1 MQPSNS
7 VSPTPEPSGYRVG
20 DLLLDVG
27 QQQVTRD
34 GAELPLSQLSF
45 GLLLA
50 LVRAA
55 PNVVTFDQLM
65 ERVWPNL
72 VVSQE
77 TVSQRV
83 KLVRDALGDDSQAP
97 RYIGGVRGRG
107 YRMVARI
114 SPLVTPPEPTSFPE
128 PAAPEAPAS
137 TSVEAP
143 PPTSL
148 ATPSAAATSAST
160 TSAAATSAEP
170 PSPPPLM
177 QIPHALPPTAPP
189 LGDDRPLAVRKPI
202 AALTTAVVIV
212 VLAVTASILTRYLG
226 TRHEQPMVVQSSR
239 SVLVQQPKTI
249 AVLPLV
255 DLSPSGGNDYIGD
268 GLAQELSS
276 RLARIPGLRVASQTS
291 AFAYKGS
298 HADVR
303 TIGKSL
309 GVGNILEGSVRREGD
324 HVRVTA
330 ELIDTASGYHIWS
343 QSYDRSWQDLLVIQ
357 DDLSRSIIST
367 LQVVLSSDLTQ
378 RVGQPP
384 TAQIAAFDLYLSG
397 IAKLRQSTSAD
408 QLDTAEQMFH
418 DALSIDPEFAP
429 AYSGLCER
437 YTVGYERSRDPAL
450 AQKAEAACK
459 QALKLDSS
467 LREVEMGLAHLYLG
481 TGRAA
486 QATEILHNVISKDP
500 TDADA
505 YIGLADAYEGQQRT
519 AEAEIAYNRAVESEP
534 TYGAA
539 HTALAN
545 FLFKHGRSAAAV
557 PHYQQVTQLA
567 PASATAF
574 NNLGAAQLMS
584 GDFQA
589 AAAALEQSIKL
600 APTRSAYSNSGT
612 VDYYLGRFAD
622 AAEMFRRAAEMAP
635 EDHRVWGN
643 LADALYQI
651 EANRPEAQKQYTH
664 AAQLAERRVGVNPK
678 DASTWMQLAF
688 YYTRLGNA
696 ARSASCKTSALGLG
710 ADDVFVQYYGA
721 LIALEEHNVGAALD
735 FLHRAIDLG
744 YPIQM
749 VRADPLFHQL
759 LQDERFQHL
768 LAAAHTH

>member
-1 MQPSNS
+1 MQPSTS
-7 VSPTPEPSGYRVG
+7 VSPTPEPGGYRVG
-20 DLLLDVG
+20 DLLLDIG
-27 QQQVTRD
+27 RQQVTRE

-55 PNVVTFDQLM
+55 PNVMTFDQLM
-65 ERVWPNL
+65 ERVWPGL

-107 YRMVARI
+107 YRMVARV
-114 SPLVTPPEPTSFPE
+114 SPVVAVPDLPPPEMPPTSAPE
-128 PAAPEAPAS
+128 TNGPAREDPHGPVATTPAEPVSPPTPAAS
-137 TSVEAP
+137 LTAP
-143 PPTSL
+143 PPPVAGSKRFI
-148 ATPSAAATSAST
+148 SGK
-160 TSAAATSAEP
+160 
-170 PSPPPLM
+170 PL
-177 QIPHALPPTAPP
+177 TAIVT
-189 LGDDRPLAVRKPI
+189 G
-202 AALTTAVVIV
+202 VVIV
-212 VLAVTASILTRYLG
+212 VLAVSASILTRYLG
-226 TRHEQPMVVQSSR
+226 ASHEQPMVIQSRR

-268 GLAQELSS
+268 GLAQELSG

-303 TIGKSL
+303 TIGKAL

-330 ELIDTASGYHIWS
+330 ELIDTASGYHVWS
-343 QSYDRSWQDLLVIQ
+343 QSYDRNWQDLLVIQ

-367 LQVVLSSDLTQ
+367 LQVVLSSDLAQ

-418 DALSIDPEFAP
+418 DALAIDPEFAP

-437 YTVGYERSRDPAL
+437 YTTGYERTRDAAL
-450 AQKAEAACK
+450 AEKAEDACK

-467 LREVEMGLAHLYLG
+467 LREVEMGLAHLYLV
-481 TGRAA
+481 TGRGA
-486 QATEILHNVISKDP
+486 QATEVLHKVISKDP

-505 YIGLADAYEGQQRT
+505 YIGLGDAYEGQQRS
-519 AEAEIAYNRAVESEP
+519 ADAEIAYNRAVEAEP

-539 HTALAN
+539 HTALAT
-545 FLFKHGRSAAAV
+545 FLFNHGRAAEAI
-557 PHYQQVTQLA
+557 PHCKRVTEMA

-574 NNLGAAQLMS
+574 NNLGAAEIMN

-589 AAAALEQSIKL
+589 AASAFEQSIKL
-600 APTRSAYSNSGT
+600 APTRSAYSNSAS
-612 VDYYLGRFAD
+612 VAYYLGRFGEAVQRFRK
-622 AAEMFRRAAEMAP
+622 AAELAP

-651 EANRPEAQKQYTH
+651 EASRTEAQQQYRH

-678 DASTWMQLAF
+678 DASTWMQLA
-688 YYTRLGNA
+688 YYYSRLEDT
-696 ARSASCKTSALGLG
+696 ARSAPCKARALAIG
-710 ADDVFVQYYGA
+710 ANDVFVQYYGA
-721 LIALEEHNVGAALD
+721 LLALQERNVATALD
-735 FLHRAIDLG
+735 FLHRAIVLG
-744 YPIQM
+744 YPVQM
-749 VRADPLFHQL
+749 VRADPQFSKL

-768 LAAAHTH
+768 LAASHAQ

>member
-1 MQPSNS
+1 MQPSTS
-7 VSPTPEPSGYRVG
+7 VSPTPEPGGFRVG
-20 DLLLDVG
+20 DLLLDIG
-27 QQQVTRD
+27 RQQVTRD

-45 GLLLA
+45 GLLVA

-65 ERVWPNL
+65 ERVWPGL

-107 YRMVARI
+107 YRMVARV
-114 SPLVTPPEPTSFPE
+114 SPVVAVPDSPPLPEIPPTSAPGTHGPVREDPNGPVATTPAE
-128 PAAPEAPAS
+128 PASPPTNAAPL
-137 TSVEAP
+137 TAP
-143 PPTSL
+143 PPPVAGGKRLISRKSITAI
-148 ATPSAAATSAST
+148 ATG
-160 TSAAATSAEP
+160 
-170 PSPPPLM
+170 L
-177 QIPHALPPTAPP
+177 
-189 LGDDRPLAVRKPI
+189 
-202 AALTTAVVIV
+202 VIV
-212 VLAVTASILTRYLG
+212 VLAVSASILTRYLPG
-226 TRHEQPMVVQSSR
+226 APHEQPMVIQGRR
-239 SVLVQQPKTI
+239 SVLVQQPRTI

-276 RLARIPGLRVASQTS
+276 RLARIPGLRVAAQTS

-303 TIGKSL
+303 TIGKAL

-343 QSYDRSWQDLLVIQ
+343 QSYDRNWQDLLVIQ

-367 LQVVLSSDLTQ
+367 LQVVLSSDLAQ

-418 DALSIDPEFAP
+418 DAIAIDPEFAP

-437 YTVGYERSRDPAL
+437 YTTGYERTRDAAL
-450 AQKAEAACK
+450 AEKAEDACK

-467 LREVEMGLAHLYLG
+467 LREVEMGLAHLYLV
-481 TGRAA
+481 TGRGA
-486 QATEILHNVISKDP
+486 QATELLHKVISKDP

-505 YIGLADAYEGQQRT
+505 YIGLGDAYEGQQRS
-519 AEAEIAYNRAVESEP
+519 ADAEIAYNRAVEAEP

-539 HTALAN
+539 HTALAT
-545 FLFKHGRSAAAV
+545 FLFNHGRAAEAI
-557 PHYQQVTQLA
+557 PHCKRVTEMA

-574 NNLGAAQLMS
+574 NNLGAAEIMN

-589 AAAALEQSIKL
+589 AATAFEQSIKL
-600 APTRSAYSNSGT
+600 APTRSAYSNSAS
-612 VDYYLGRFAD
+612 VDYYLGRFSEAVQRFRK
-622 AAEMFRRAAEMAP
+622 AAELAP

-651 EANRPEAQKQYTH
+651 EASRTEAQQQYRH

-678 DASTWMQLAF
+678 DASTWMQLA
-688 YYTRLGNA
+688 YYYSRLEDT
-696 ARSASCKTSALGLG
+696 ARSAQCKARALAIG
-710 ADDVFVQYYGA
+710 ANDVFVQYYGA
-721 LIALEEHNVGAALD
+721 LLALQERNVATALD
-735 FLHRAIDLG
+735 FLHRAIVLG
-744 YPIQM
+744 YPVQM
-749 VRADPLFHQL
+749 VRADPQFSKL
-759 LQDERFQHL
+759 LQDQRFQHL
-768 LAAAHTH
+768 LAASHAQ

>member
-1 MQPSNS
+1 MQPSTS
-7 VSPTPEPSGYRVG
+7 VSPTPEPGSYRVG
-20 DLLLDVG
+20 DLLLDIG
-27 QQQVTRD
+27 RQQVTRD

-45 GLLLA
+45 GLLVA

-65 ERVWPNL
+65 ERVWPGL

-107 YRMVARI
+107 YRTVARV
-114 SPLVTPPEPTSFPE
+114 SPVVAVPDSPPPEIPPTSAREDPNGPVATTPAGPASPPT
-128 PAAPEAPAS
+128 PAAS
-137 TSVEAP
+137 LTAP
-143 PPTSL
+143 PPPVAGSKRFISGKSL
-148 ATPSAAATSAST
+148 TAIAT
-160 TSAAATSAEP
+160 
-170 PSPPPLM
+170 
-177 QIPHALPPTAPP
+177 
-189 LGDDRPLAVRKPI
+189 G
-202 AALTTAVVIV
+202 VVIV
-212 VLAVTASILTRYLG
+212 VLAVSASILTRYLLG
-226 TRHEQPMVVQSSR
+226 ARHEQPMVIQGRR
-239 SVLVQQPKTI
+239 SVLVQQPRTI

-276 RLARIPGLRVASQTS
+276 RLARIPGLRVAAQTS

-303 TIGKSL
+303 TIGKAL

-343 QSYDRSWQDLLVIQ
+343 QSYDRNWQDLLVIQ

-367 LQVVLSSDLTQ
+367 LQVVLSSDLAQ

-418 DALSIDPEFAP
+418 DALAIDPEFAP

-437 YTVGYERSRDPAL
+437 YTTGYERTRDAAL
-450 AQKAEAACK
+450 AEKAEAACK

-467 LREVEMGLAHLYLG
+467 LREVEMGLAHLYLV
-481 TGRAA
+481 TGRGA

-505 YIGLADAYEGQQRT
+505 YIGLADAYEGQQHT
-519 AEAEIAYNRAVESEP
+519 AEAEIAYNRAVDAEP

-539 HTALAN
+539 QTALAT

-557 PHYQQVTQLA
+557 PHYKRVTEMA

-574 NNLGAAQLMS
+574 NNLGAAELMS

-589 AAAALEQSIKL
+589 AATAFEQSIKL

-622 AAEMFRRAAEMAP
+622 AAQMFRKSAELAP

-651 EANRPEAQKQYTH
+651 EARRSEALQEYRH
-664 AAQLAERRVGVNPK
+664 AARLAERRVGVNPK
-678 DASTWMQLAF
+678 DGSTWMQLAF

-696 ARSASCKTSALGLG
+696 ARSAPAKASALVIGS
-710 ADDVFVQYYGA
+710 DDVFVQYYGA
-721 LIALEEHNVGAALD
+721 LIALEEHNVTAALD
-735 FLHRAIDLG
+735 FLHRALDLG
-744 YPIQM
+744 YPVQM
-749 VRADPLFHQL
+749 VRADPQFARLFR
-759 LQDERFQHL
+759 DERFQHL
-768 LAAAHTH
+768 LVASHAQ

>member
-1 MQPSNS
+1 MQPSTS
-7 VSPTPEPSGYRVG
+7 VSPTPEPGGYRVG
-20 DLLLDVG
+20 DLLLDIG
-27 QQQVTRD
+27 RQQVTRE

-55 PNVVTFDQLM
+55 PNVMTFDQLM
-65 ERVWPNL
+65 ERVWPGL

-107 YRMVARI
+107 YRMVARV
-114 SPLVTPPEPTSFPE
+114 SPVVAVPDLPPPEMPPTSAPETNGPAREDPHGPVATTPAE
-128 PAAPEAPAS
+128 PASPPTPAAS
-137 TSVEAP
+137 LTAP
-143 PPTSL
+143 PPPVAGSKRFI
-148 ATPSAAATSAST
+148 SGK
-160 TSAAATSAEP
+160 
-170 PSPPPLM
+170 PL
-177 QIPHALPPTAPP
+177 TAIVT
-189 LGDDRPLAVRKPI
+189 G
-202 AALTTAVVIV
+202 VVIV
-212 VLAVTASILTRYLG
+212 VLAVSASILTRYLG
-226 TRHEQPMVVQSSR
+226 ASHEQPMVIQSRR

-268 GLAQELSS
+268 GLAQELSG

-303 TIGKSL
+303 TIGKAL

-330 ELIDTASGYHIWS
+330 ELIDTASGYHVWS
-343 QSYDRSWQDLLVIQ
+343 QSYDRNWQDLLVIQ

-367 LQVVLSSDLTQ
+367 LQVVLSSDLAQ

-418 DALSIDPEFAP
+418 DALAIDPEFAP

-437 YTVGYERSRDPAL
+437 YTTGYERTRDAAL
-450 AQKAEAACK
+450 AEKAEDACK

-467 LREVEMGLAHLYLG
+467 LREVEMGLAHLYLV
-481 TGRAA
+481 TGRGA
-486 QATEILHNVISKDP
+486 QATEVLHKVISKDP

-505 YIGLADAYEGQQRT
+505 YIGLGDAYEGQQRS
-519 AEAEIAYNRAVESEP
+519 ADAEIAYNRAVEAEP

-539 HTALAN
+539 HTALAT
-545 FLFKHGRSAAAV
+545 FLFNHGRAAEAI
-557 PHYQQVTQLA
+557 PHCKRVTEMA

-574 NNLGAAQLMS
+574 NNLGAAEIMN

-589 AAAALEQSIKL
+589 AASAFEQSIKL
-600 APTRSAYSNSGT
+600 APTRSAYSNSAS
-612 VDYYLGRFAD
+612 VAYYLGRFGEAVQRFRK
-622 AAEMFRRAAEMAP
+622 AAELAP

-651 EANRPEAQKQYTH
+651 EASRTEAQQQYRH

-678 DASTWMQLAF
+678 DASTWMQLA
-688 YYTRLGNA
+688 YYYSRLEDT
-696 ARSASCKTSALGLG
+696 ARSAPCKARALAIG
-710 ADDVFVQYYGA
+710 ANDVFVQYYGA
-721 LIALEEHNVGAALD
+721 LLALQERNVATALD
-735 FLHRAIDLG
+735 FLHRAIVLG
-744 YPIQM
+744 YPVQM
-749 VRADPLFHQL
+749 VRADPQFSKL

-768 LAAAHTH
+768 LAASHAQ